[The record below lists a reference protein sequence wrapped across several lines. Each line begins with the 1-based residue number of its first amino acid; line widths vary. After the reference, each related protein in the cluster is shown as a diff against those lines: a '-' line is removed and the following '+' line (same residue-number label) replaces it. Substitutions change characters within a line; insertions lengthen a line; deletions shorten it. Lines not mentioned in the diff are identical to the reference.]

1 MNRNK
6 KIRRLKMTGSLPS
19 MKAVEAALSK
29 KLPQNINIC
38 AEGVNGFRDALHRT
52 FRGDTIIYHVGD
64 YAGGRF
70 KKEALQA
77 QADGFV
83 ALVQRKLG
91 PNLFQYEAQRTNRK
105 PKK

>member
-1 MNRNK
+1 MR
-6 KIRRLKMTGSLPS
+6 
-19 MKAVEAALSK
+19 AVEASLSK
-29 KLPQNINIC
+29 KVPQKINIC

-70 KKEALQA
+70 KREALLA
-77 QADGFV
+77 QADGLV

>member
-1 MNRNK
+1 
-6 KIRRLKMTGSLPS
+6 MTGSLPS
-19 MKAVEAALSK
+19 MRAVEAALSK
-29 KLPQNINIC
+29 KVPQKINIC
-38 AEGVNGFRDALHRT
+38 AEGVNGFRDALHKT

-70 KKEALQA
+70 KKEALLA
-77 QADGFV
+77 QADGLV

-91 PNLFQYEAQRTNRK
+91 TNLFQYEAQRTGRRK

>member
-1 MNRNK
+1 
-6 KIRRLKMTGSLPS
+6 MTGSLPS
-19 MKAVEAALSK
+19 MRAVEAALSK

-70 KKEALQA
+70 KKEALLA